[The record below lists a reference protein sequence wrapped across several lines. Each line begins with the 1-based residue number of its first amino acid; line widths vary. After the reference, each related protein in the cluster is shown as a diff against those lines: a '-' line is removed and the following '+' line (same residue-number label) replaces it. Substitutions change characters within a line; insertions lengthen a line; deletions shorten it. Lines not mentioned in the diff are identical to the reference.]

1 MIDKLKKTFQ
11 QASEVIKEQ
20 ATTLSESA
28 KEKSYQ
34 IIEDW
39 VEIFPILQD
48 YGLEIV
54 SVGLNVALSPSLE
67 VEMRGEHH
75 HFPKE
80 RIQDILEE
88 NKQMAGRT
96 AVVSVFSTISTTYNL
111 HRRMNAKLY
120 APLIV
125 QVKVKISPEINV
137 YIGEPMPE

>member
-1 MIDKLKKTFQ
+1 MINKLRKTFQ
-11 QASEVIKEQ
+11 QASEIIKDQ
-20 ATTLSESA
+20 AATLGDTA

-54 SVGLNVALSPSLE
+54 SVGLNVAISPSLE

-75 HFPKE
+75 HFTKA
-80 RIQDILEE
+80 RIQEILDE
-88 NKQMAGRT
+88 NKELPGRT
-96 AVVSVFSTISTTYNL
+96 AVTSVFSTISTTYNL

-120 APLIV
+120 PPLIV
-125 QVKVKISPEINV
+125 KVKVKLSPEINV
-137 YIGEPMPE
+137 FIGEPLPE